1 MLLYTHI
8 PPGVSR
14 RWRWAPR
21 VFLPPSFEVS
31 LRFLHPLLNV
41 DARGLEG
48 GSVQF
53 RDRGEVRVPQ
63 FPHLKNG
70 LGKWDDPMY
79 WGKAFDLGT
88 SVIRHVKSFRES
100 RDMQEVPTEPEEMML
115 Q

>member
-1 MLLYTHI
+1 MGLMHAHAHVHTHT

-31 LRFLHPLLNV
+31 LGFLHPLLNV

-48 GSVQF
+48 GGVQL
-53 RDRGEVRVPQ
+53 RDGGEVRAPQ

-70 LGKWDDPMY
+70 LGNGMIQR
-79 WGKAFDLGT
+79 
-88 SVIRHVKSFRES
+88 IRSKPLTLEQV
-100 RDMQEVPTEPEEMML
+100 
-115 Q
+115 

>member
-1 MLLYTHI
+1 MGLTHAHAPAHTHI

-14 RWRWAPR
+14 RWCRAPR

-31 LRFLHPLLNV
+31 LQFLHPLLNV

-53 RDRGEVRVPQ
+53 RDGGEVRAPQ

-79 WGKAFDLGT
+79 
-88 SVIRHVKSFRES
+88 
-100 RDMQEVPTEPEEMML
+100 
-115 Q
+115 